1 MASSAPKAASRRV
14 IHAAIA
20 LLGGVHP
27 GPLFWS
33 SVSRLQ
39 ALSASRPGLVRDLP
53 VDQRDAIRMITTHLH
68 DIPEMRCALGRVSD
82 QKPMVTQRRQAFIPG
97 IRNVCI
103 PRAAQMSEHR
113 GAQS

>member
-1 MASSAPKAASRRV
+1 MEDKFRHFAAAEEVDRP
-14 IHAAIA
+14 
-20 LLGGVHP
+20 LGG
-27 GPLFWS
+27 L
-33 SVSRLQ
+33 
-39 ALSASRPGLVRDLP
+39 LVDLP

-82 QKPMVTQRRQAFIPG
+82 QKPMVTQRRQAFIPR

>member
-1 MASSAPKAASRRV
+1 MASSAPKVASRRI

-39 ALSASRPGLVRDLP
+39 ALSASQPGLVRPTKYTHFAAAAPFQPRKRVDLRP
-53 VDQRDAIRMITTHLH
+53 DFISLEAMEDKLSISPQLRRWITPLKARSWTF
-68 DIPEMRCALGRVSD
+68 RS
-82 QKPMVTQRRQAFIPG
+82 T
-97 IRNVCI
+97 
-103 PRAAQMSEHR
+103 SETPFV
-113 GAQS
+113 